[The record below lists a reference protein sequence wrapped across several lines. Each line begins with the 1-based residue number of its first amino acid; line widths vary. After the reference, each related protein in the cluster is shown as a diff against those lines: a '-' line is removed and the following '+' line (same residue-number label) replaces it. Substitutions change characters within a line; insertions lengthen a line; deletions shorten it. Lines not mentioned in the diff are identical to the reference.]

1 MDTTPIITRLRAQLA
16 GAGFVA
22 IAGAAELD
30 AAIANTPNPPA
41 AYVVPLAETA
51 EAPDLAGVHH
61 QRVLQEF
68 AVVLVVSNLRDPA
81 GAAAAAELQTRRLLV
96 RSALLGWAPDAASA
110 EVVGFVAGRMLQ
122 FVDQRL
128 WWTDEFRV
136 MTDYWST

>member
-16 GAGFVA
+16 GTGFVA

-30 AAIANTPNPPA
+30 AVIDSTPNPPA

-68 AVVLVVSNLRDPA
+68 GVVLVVSNLRDPA
-81 GAAAAAELQTRRLLV
+81 GAAATTELQARRLLV
-96 RSALLGWAPDAASA
+96 RGALLGWAPDASSA
-110 EVVGFVAGRMLQ
+110 EGVSFVAGRVLR
-122 FVDQRL
+122 FVDRRL

-136 MTDYWST
+136 MTDYRSA